1 LKILHIVGARPQF
14 MKLVPLLDELKNTS
28 IESKIL
34 HTGQHFDKNMSDI
47 FFEDMNIP
55 EPDFNLNLSSS
66 SVGLMLDKISEVLQK
81 NKFDSVLVY
90 GDTNSTIAGAL
101 SARQLG
107 LKVIHYEAG
116 VRNLDPQMPEEINRI
131 VVDRISDIL
140 FCVSD
145 SCVKNLENE
154 SLWFGRKVFKTG
166 DLMYDCFLRDTQ
178 KDVDNENYV
187 YVTIHRANNTD
198 NEKNLKDIIN
208 ALNKINENKKVKFP
222 MHPRTKKMIDKY
234 KININFD
241 LIEPVGY
248 FKNLKLIKNSD
259 LVLTDSGGVV
269 KEAYWSKKTSIL
281 LMKKPVWP
289 ELVDLDSCINIKSEY
304 DEILKTYDESINM
317 KPVFDSDVY
326 GVGNA
331 SKKIA
336 KILCE
341 N

>member
-1 LKILHIVGARPQF
+1 
-14 MKLVPLLDELKNTS
+14 MKLVPLLDALNNTS
-28 IESKIL
+28 IDSKIL

-47 FFEDMNIP
+47 FFEDMNLP
-55 EPDFNLNLSSS
+55 KPDFNLNLSSS

-81 NKFDSVLVY
+81 NEFDSVLVY

-116 VRNLDPQMPEEINRI
+116 VRNLDPKMPEEINRI

-145 SCVKNLENE
+145 TCVSNLENE
-154 SLWFGRKVFKTG
+154 SLWFDRKVFKTG

-178 KDVDNENYV
+178 KDTRKANYV
-187 YVTIHRANNTD
+187 YVTIHRADNTD
-198 NEKNLKDIIN
+198 NKENLQNIIN
-208 ALNKINENKKVKFP
+208 VLNKINETKKIKFP

-234 KININFD
+234 KIQIDFD

-248 FKNLKLIKNSD
+248 FENLQLIKNSD
-259 LVLTDSGGVV
+259 LVITDSGGVV
-269 KEAYWSKKTSIL
+269 KEAYWSKKISIL
-281 LMKKPVWP
+281 LMERPVWP
-289 ELVDLDSCINIKSEY
+289 ELVALDSCVNVESDY
-304 DEILKTYDESINM
+304 DKILNTYDELINM

-326 GVGNA
+326 GVGDA

-336 KILCE
+336 KILCK